1 MSAELSAIPTASPI
15 IADSAPKKPT
25 LMKKPALAKKKPIAS
40 PVSSPASV
48 AKILRVNDV
57 EIDAFLIPED
67 VEVAEIPEDDGDEKV
82 APEMVSVTR
91 EEYERLLALAY
102 KDEKTPKGKKGRIA
116 TKGADLQKMLADGEK
131 VYSAEKVEGV
141 GNWHA
146 TMRATYSSQFNGF
159 TITEDDEVYNTR
171 AMDKHTAIESQ
182 PYKKKGLISSPTSLC
197 SYFRFIMFHRRL
209 VKTNKSTSCG
219 FVKCHILRDGVKH
232 ALCDIIQ
239 F

>member
-1 MSAELSAIPTASPI
+1 MSEIPSASPI

-25 LMKKPALAKKKPIAS
+25 IAKKKLIMAKK
-40 PVSSPASV
+40 PVVVPE
-48 AKILRVNDV
+48 V
-57 EIDAFLIPED
+57 EEDD
-67 VEVAEIPEDDGDEKV
+67 VEVAEIPEDDGDEKEV

-91 EEYERLLALAY
+91 EEYERLLSLAY

-116 TKGADLQKMLADGEK
+116 TKGADLQKMLTDGEK
-131 VYSAEKVEGV
+131 VYSAEKVEREG
-141 GNWHA
+141 HA
-146 TMRATYSSQFNGF
+146 IMRATYSSQFNGF
-159 TITEDDEVYNTR
+159 TVTEDDEKFNTI
-171 AMDKHTAIESQ
+171 AMNKHTEEESQ
-182 PYKKKGLISSPTSLC
+182 PYKKKGLIPSPTSLC

-219 FVKCHILRDGVKH
+219 FVKCYVLRDGVKH